1 MVVANPKTLMSFQIT
16 RIHLDGLWATLT
28 LGLALGTVS
37 YADASLD
44 YELVLYVA
52 IHLATVIL
60 YLIRRPAIAR
70 SSHSLGYV
78 VACLST
84 TYIYLYDFDQT
95 AAPEF
100 TVGRAVMFIGLALSL
115 LSLLSL
121 GRYFGV
127 LPISRGVQTAWMYR
141 AVRHPVYAS
150 YILMDIG
157 LVASYRS
164 AWNVFLFF
172 IGLSLYVLRINYE
185 ELLLRRFADYRDYM
199 TRVRFRL

>member
-1 MVVANPKTLMSFQIT
+1 MSVQIT
-16 RIHLDGLWATLT
+16 RIYLDGLWAALT
-28 LGLALGTVS
+28 LGLALGIVS
-37 YADASLD
+37 NAGASLD
-44 YELVLYVA
+44 YELVLYLA

-60 YLIRRPAIAR
+60 YLIRRPTISR
-70 SSHSLGYV
+70 SPSSLSYV

-84 TYIYLYDFDQT
+84 TYVYLYDFNRT
-95 AAPEF
+95 AVPEF
-100 TVGRAVMFIGLALSL
+100 TLGRAVMFIGLALSL
-115 LSLLSL
+115 FSLLSL
-121 GRYFGV
+121 GRCFGV

-141 AVRHPVYAS
+141 AVRHPIYAS

-185 ELLLRRFADYRDYM
+185 ELLLQRFTDYREYM
-199 TRVRFRL
+199 TRVRFRLLPLIY